1 MKLIE
6 VANKI
11 DNNNYQKKKIIKE
24 FLEKY
29 NLNDIESENLEP
41 RELENK
47 IIEYTKPLFSTKRYV
62 ANFLDNFF
70 EKECEICDY
79 KRAKVFSDDELK
91 LDLIKAMQGKEEITI
106 EALAQLYNCDE
117 DTIKNVI
124 EGRKRDGQKKRG
136 LKQDYYL
143 YGTNLKLN
151 IVKKEN
157 GSYCYKRKTMTPI
170 FLGLQLGE
178 VYQIISALLMENKKI
193 SMVNEELANRFY
205 MQLSDYGKECI
216 KDALERNKLISGI
229 SDDMNQYIEFEK
241 NGGTSFNQYCAYCN
255 KSGENLKI
263 CCNKEEIIGK
273 LDHEDEDHLYIKTKD
288 DSIEKI
294 KKNDVIE
301 EDLSES
307 SYHW

>member
-1 MKLIE
+1 MSLKAEPSRFFPSTFKSGRTTFDVVSFKVVNE
-6 VANKI
+6 VITEQPK
-11 DNNNYQKKKIIKE
+11 
-24 FLEKY
+24 
-29 NLNDIESENLEP
+29 
-41 RELENK
+41 
-47 IIEYTKPLFSTKRYV
+47 
-62 ANFLDNFF
+62 
-70 EKECEICDY
+70 
-79 KRAKVFSDDELK
+79 DDELK

-205 MQLSDYGKECI
+205 MRLSNYGKECI

-229 SDDMNQYIEFEK
+229 SDEMNQYIEYKKTSSTIK
-241 NGGTSFNQYCAYCN
+241 N
-255 KSGENLKI
+255 K
-263 CCNKEEIIGK
+263 
-273 LDHEDEDHLYIKTKD
+273 
-288 DSIEKI
+288 
-294 KKNDVIE
+294 
-301 EDLSES
+301 
-307 SYHW
+307 